1 MKKLLLLL
9 TMVVMFTTACTEGG
23 VDENDKPQNPT
34 EQPGG
39 GNDNPNP
46 EEAVFDIDGNGNYIV
61 EADGGTVNVKVT
73 TNLEY
78 LVNIPEE
85 AKSWLS
91 VADTRAV
98 RTETLTF
105 TISKN
110 ETNQERQATVK
121 IKDAKGE
128 VLQSVVFK
136 QRKADGS
143 TGGSIS
149 VSKGRVNVDFEG
161 GECELVVDA
170 EYSWVATC
178 SADWVTLQTSDGI
191 AGEEPLK
198 FTVKRNTTLS
208 ERKATI
214 ALKNENYNLNQ
225 EVYVIQSEFAPVIEA
240 VESVSFKCV
249 ANEQFVEVSSN
260 VEYDVTDDADWLT
273 CEVAEGGINLSVTAN
288 NDAETR
294 SAQVTIT
301 PKENSEAPST
311 NISVVQEQF
320 TPIIEVVNKVFL
332 KNVAC
337 EQFVEVVSSVE
348 YDVTDDA
355 DWLTCKVVEGGIN
368 LSATTNNTTENR
380 SAQVSIFAKDY
391 VDIPTIQML
400 VVQAPAMIRGV
411 IYYTSSDGN
420 IVTPKQDDFGATII
434 GNTYKDNQG
443 ILLFNAPVTLIGAYA
458 FQDCT
463 SLTSITIPDS
473 VTEIG
478 DYAFSGC
485 TSLRSITIPD
495 SVTEIGAYAFLQ
507 CYSLTSVTIGDSVTE
522 IGEDAFR
529 DCILLENIYVNITD
543 LAAYSTKNKMH
554 EIGRDICLLV
564 NGVEI
569 TELVIPNSVTSIGA
583 SAFQNCIWLERVIIG
598 DSVTEIGASAFSG
611 CTSLESVIIGD
622 SVTEI
627 GDYAFYDCISL
638 ISITIPDSVTSI
650 GASAFYRCSL
660 TSITIPDSVTDIGEA
675 AFSRCDWLRI
685 ITIPD
690 SVTSIGAS
698 AFYNCYSLTIVII
711 GNSVTS
717 IGDYAFS
724 DCDSLT
730 SITIPDSVTS
740 IGEDAFSYC
749 TSLRSIT
756 IPESVTE
763 IGEGAFRN
771 CTSELIIKSKI
782 IETDYNNRPDWL
794 YDAKFTKLIIGD
806 NITSIGDAFY
816 YCTSLTSVTIGDSV
830 TSIGVSAFRYCT
842 SLTSVTIGD
851 SVTSIGDYAF
861 RNCDSLQEVYCKA
874 TTPPTGGTI
883 MFDSD
888 VSGRKIYVPTE
899 SVVAYLNAECWK
911 LYADE
916 IFGYTF

>member
-9 TMVVMFTTACTEGG
+9 TMVVMFTSACTEGG
-23 VDENDKPQNPT
+23 VDESDKPQNPT

-78 LVNIPEE
+78 SVNIPEE

-91 VADTRAV
+91 VSDTRAV

-105 TISKN
+105 SISKN

-161 GECELVVDA
+161 GECELVVNA

-214 ALKNENYNLNQ
+214 ALKNENFNLNQ
-225 EVYVIQSEFAPVIEA
+225 EVYVVQSEFAPVIEA

-260 VEYDVTDDADWLT
+260 VECDVTDDADWLT

-301 PKENSEAPST
+301 PKENSEAPSI

-320 TPIIEVVNKVFL
+320 TPIIEVVNRVL
-332 KNVAC
+332 LEYVAC

-368 LSATTNNTTENR
+368 LSATTNVTAENR

-400 VVQAPAMIRGV
+400 VVQAPAEIRGV

-420 IVTPKQDDFGATII
+420 IVTPGQDDFGATII

-443 ILLFNAPVTLIGAYA
+443 ILLFNAPVTLIGASAFRDCTSLTSITIPDSVTSIRDYA
-458 FQDCT
+458 FSGCTSLTSITIPNGVTKIGDYAFGGCTSLTSITIPNGVTKIGEAAFGGCTSLTSVTIPDSVTNIRTATFEECTSLTSITIPDSVTSIGSYAFKNCT

-478 DYAFSGC
+478 YEAF
-485 TSLRSITIPD
+485 
-495 SVTEIGAYAFLQ
+495 E
-507 CYSLTSVTIGDSVTE
+507 
-522 IGEDAFR
+522 
-529 DCILLENIYVNITD
+529 
-543 LAAYSTKNKMH
+543 
-554 EIGRDICLLV
+554 
-564 NGVEI
+564 
-569 TELVIPNSVTSIGA
+569 
-583 SAFQNCIWLERVIIG
+583 NCI
-598 DSVTEIGASAFSG
+598 
-611 CTSLESVIIGD
+611 
-622 SVTEI
+622 
-627 GDYAFYDCISL
+627 
-638 ISITIPDSVTSI
+638 
-650 GASAFYRCSL
+650 
-660 TSITIPDSVTDIGEA
+660 
-675 AFSRCDWLRI
+675 
-685 ITIPD
+685 
-690 SVTSIGAS
+690 
-698 AFYNCYSLTIVII
+698 
-711 GNSVTS
+711 
-717 IGDYAFS
+717 
-724 DCDSLT
+724 
-730 SITIPDSVTS
+730 
-740 IGEDAFSYC
+740 
-749 TSLRSIT
+749 
-756 IPESVTE
+756 
-763 IGEGAFRN
+763 
-771 CTSELIIKSKI
+771 
-782 IETDYNNRPDWL
+782 
-794 YDAKFTKLIIGD
+794 
-806 NITSIGDAFY
+806 
-816 YCTSLTSVTIGDSV
+816 
-830 TSIGVSAFRYCT
+830 
-842 SLTSVTIGD
+842 
-851 SVTSIGDYAF
+851 
-861 RNCDSLQEVYCKA
+861 
-874 TTPPTGGTI
+874 
-883 MFDSD
+883 
-888 VSGRKIYVPTE
+888 
-899 SVVAYLNAECWK
+899 
-911 LYADE
+911 
-916 IFGYTF
+916 